1 VVTGTETAW
10 RKIYIK
16 RYFEKNFSG
25 DIFDRFGSSIL
36 NGTVNYQDEELFK
49 VNIKVKNSECI

>member
-1 VVTGTETAW
+1 MITGRETAW
-10 RKIYIK
+10 RKIHIK
-16 RYFEKNFSG
+16 RYFEKNVSG

-36 NGTVNYQDEELFK
+36 NGTVIYQDEELFK